1 MAGAAE
7 VVVAVVVVVTLVVNT
22 DVVTMIMVE
31 AGPATVNVMVI
42 VGVTVLRE
50 SWISGEL
57 LTTAIV

>member
-1 MAGAAE
+1 M
-7 VVVAVVVVVTLVVNT
+7 AVVVVVTLVVNT